1 MLALFLGI
9 NFPFSS
15 EDNNPKWVKHSRRM
29 SKNYKK
35 SWHCILGLILS
46 CLQRTIILKGRRMI
60 KNYKKGCLLD
70 ELSLSVENNNLEE
83 RLSRKIRSLNF
94 ANVFTLPWFL
104 VKI

>member
-1 MLALFLGI
+1 MYLEI
-9 NFPFSS
+9 NFPFSP
-15 EDNNPKWVKHSRRM
+15 ENNNPERLKH
-29 SKNYKK
+29 
-35 SWHCILGLILS
+35 
-46 CLQRTIILKGRRMI
+46 GRRMI

-70 ELSLSVENNNLEE
+70 ELSFSVENNNLEE